1 MNLITVAS
9 INRLVT
15 SLRAVSVSR
24 GINKF
29 IISPTLANPSR
40 VIVMFNTAG
49 EVTITI
55 THDAKAACAC
65 KLS

>member
-9 INRLVT
+9 INRLMT

-49 EVTITI
+49 EVTIT
-55 THDAKAACAC
+55 HDAKAACAC